1 MHETTETAREIFS
14 RIADLDGYDAT
25 VQIGTV
31 GGVTDIER
39 MHGGDGK
46 FIHESGEYLLLT
58 VNRYGDGV
66 SYTYAVY
73 ESEGKHMI
81 GCGGGPLESTDD
93 ADVLVNCITA
103 WAAMPR

>member
-14 RIADLDGYDAT
+14 RIDELDGYEAA

-46 FIHESGEYLLLT
+46 FIHGNGECLLLS
-58 VNRYGDGV
+58 VKRYGDGV
-66 SYTYAVY
+66 DYTYAIY
-73 ESEGKHMI
+73 DEGRHMI
-81 GCGGGPLESTDD
+81 GCGGGPLESAEN
-93 ADVLVNCITA
+93 ADVLINCVTP